1 MIRRHT
7 PVLVVAVVAI
17 IAVACSAGSPAP
29 ATPSGPGTAAAATG
43 ATPLPVP
50 AGSPPAAMTP
60 SASGSPPIAGGIDPS
75 KLPTLEPGVV
85 CSLLTVDEAA
95 VVLGKALAKSPDGL
109 LFAGLGTNCI
119 YQTADSREPAT
130 YIKVEFNT
138 FGFDAQKGLI
148 GSGAQALT
156 VAGLPAV
163 AAEVDPSATTGEARM
178 TVQLSSAPTDPALW
192 IEAPTVAAAQQVAEA
207 VVPRLASVD

>member
-1 MIRRHT
+1 MNRTNT

-29 ATPSGPGTAAAATG
+29 ATSSGPGTVAAATG

-50 AGSPPAAMTP
+50 AGSPPASMTP
-60 SASGSPPIAGGIDPS
+60 SASGPAPVGAIDTA
-75 KLPTLEPGVV
+75 KLPTLEPAVV
-85 CSLLTVDEAA
+85 CSLLTADEAEA
-95 VVLGKALAKSPDGL
+95 VLGAALAKAPDGL
-109 LFAGLGTNCI
+109 SLAGLGTNCI
-119 YQTADSREPAT
+119 YQTGESRERGT

-138 FGFDAQKGLI
+138 FGFEASKGLI

-163 AAEVDPSATTGEARM
+163 AAEADPSATAGDARM
-178 TVQLSSAPTDPALW
+178 VVQLSSAPTDPALW
-192 IEAPTVAAAQQVAEA
+192 IEAPTVAAARTVAEA